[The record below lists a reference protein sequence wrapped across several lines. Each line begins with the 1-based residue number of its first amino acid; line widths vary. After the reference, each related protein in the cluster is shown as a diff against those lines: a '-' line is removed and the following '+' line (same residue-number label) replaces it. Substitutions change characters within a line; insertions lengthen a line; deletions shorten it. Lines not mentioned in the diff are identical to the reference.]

1 VERIMERI
9 AMQDRRAFS
18 LIELLVVI
26 AVIGVLIALLLP
38 AVQAARETARRMH
51 CANNLKQI
59 GLALHGH
66 HEANGAL
73 PAGNFAQT
81 AGVCPG
87 GGKPGVDYPSEDR
100 ANWAILILPYLEH
113 EQLFEQYDFHTYN
126 EAPENAAVREARVA
140 AYLCPS
146 DSVSDEPTIP
156 GMGPASEWGLG
167 VAYQPGSYAGV
178 SGRSDGLKF
187 LDNPE
192 DTTYER
198 DWRGPLHIVGV
209 LNCRAERFRNIT
221 DGLAHTLMVGESV
234 TQAGPR
240 WRKYWA
246 YSYAFYSLS
255 STVPQPR
262 TLSGDW
268 DQCNATSGR
277 GHIAPCWR
285 GWGGPHAAGAN
296 FLRCDGS
303 VDFIDDQID
312 PELFAALGSIAG
324 EEPEHAGRR

>member
-1 VERIMERI
+1 MCH
-9 AMQDRRAFS
+9 RRPKGFT
-18 LIELLVVI
+18 LVELLVVI
-26 AVIGVLIALLLP
+26 AIIGILIALLLP

-66 HEANGAL
+66 HEAKGAL

-87 GGKPGVDYPSEDR
+87 DQRPGVDYPSENR

-113 EQLFEQYDFHTYN
+113 ESLFDQYDFHTYN
-126 EAPENAAVREARVA
+126 EAPENASVRGARVA
-140 AYLCPS
+140 SYLCPAD
-146 DSVSDEPTIP
+146 DSASDEPAIP
-156 GMGPASEWGLG
+156 GMGPASTWGLS

-192 DTTYER
+192 DTTYQR
-198 DWRGPLHIVGV
+198 AWRGPLHIVGV
-209 LNCRAERFRNIT
+209 LGHRTERFGSIT
-221 DGLAHTLMVGESV
+221 DGLANTLMVGESV
-234 TQAGPR
+234 TDAGPS

-246 YSYAFYSLS
+246 YSYSFYSLS
-255 STVPQPR
+255 ATVAQPR
-262 TLSGDW
+262 TLLGDY
-268 DQCNATSGR
+268 DRCREIGGR
-277 GHIAPCWR
+277 GHSSPCRR

-303 VDFIDDQID
+303 VDFIDDEID

-324 EEPEHAGRR
+324 EESRLGQGR